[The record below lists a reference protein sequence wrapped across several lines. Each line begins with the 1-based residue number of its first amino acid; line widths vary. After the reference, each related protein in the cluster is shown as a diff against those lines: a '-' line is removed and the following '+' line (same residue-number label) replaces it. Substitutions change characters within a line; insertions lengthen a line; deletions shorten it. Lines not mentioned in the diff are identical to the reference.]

1 MADSELKAV
10 RFPLNMRAI
19 QKLVLT
25 VVVGGFSLA
34 ACAQQGSADQAKAK
48 AAQVPVA
55 KTTLP
60 GRDVAVTPGTADA
73 RALDAVKRFNPG
85 IVVENIS
92 AAPIPGFRQMII
104 GGQVVYVSDDGKY
117 VFLAG
122 QGGGLFNADSQANLS
137 EDALAAERVRLL
149 KTIPQSDRI
158 VFSPANPKYTIT
170 VFTDIECGF
179 CRKLHSEMAEIN
191 KLGIAVEY
199 LAFPRQGLGSK
210 DYVDMISVWCS
221 ADRKAAL
228 TNAKNGG
235 KVQAKDCQNTVAA
248 QYVVGQRS
256 GLTGTPM
263 ILAEDGQMIGGY
275 LPPAVL
281 KQRLDAWA
289 ASKSK
294 G

>member
-1 MADSELKAV
+1 MGNSEQKSGV
-10 RFPLNMRAI
+10 TSLNMRAI
-19 QKLVLT
+19 QKMVLT
-25 VVVGGFSLA
+25 VVVGGFTLA
-34 ACAQQGSADQAKAK
+34 ACAQQTPADGSKAK
-48 AAQVPVA
+48 AQVPVA

-60 GRDVAVTPGTADA
+60 NRDVQVAPGTADA

-92 AAPIPGFRQMII
+92 AAPMPGFRQMII

-117 VFLAG
+117 VLLAG
-122 QGGGLFNADSQANLS
+122 QGGGLFDAGSQANLS

-191 KLGIAVEY
+191 KQGIAVEY

-210 DYVDMISVWCS
+210 DYVDMISVWCA

-228 TNAKNGG
+228 TNAKTGG
-235 KVQAKDCQNTVAA
+235 KVPAKDCKNTVAA

-263 ILAEDGQMIGGY
+263 ILAQDGKMIGGY

-289 ASKSK
+289 AAKSK